1 MLLLLAAFIAP
12 TAFWIG
18 YLYYKDRFQPEPLRV
33 VWIAYLLGIA
43 SGWLCVGAYRLVEMM
58 GAPQDP
64 LLLAETDRAAFLA
77 YCIVVV
83 GILEE
88 ACKMLPLVL
97 VLIHLR
103 HFDEVLD
110 GIVYASAIALGFATY
125 ENFFYLPLLDGFE
138 RWGRAIA
145 SPLVHTIFSS
155 IWGYTIASAVLSGR
169 RVLPAAV
176 AGLGVAALL
185 HGAYDFF
192 TLNPALRLGAALV
205 ILVIWAWRIRTIER
219 LHGIRATNHP

>member
-1 MLLLLAAFIAP
+1 MLLLLTAFVAP

-18 YLYYKDRFQPEPLRV
+18 YLYYKDRFQPEPLRIV
-33 VWIAYLLGIA
+33 GIAYLLGIA
-43 SGWLCVGAYRLVEMM
+43 TGWLCVGGYRLAEMM

-64 LLLAETDRAAFLA
+64 LLLADTDRAAFLV
-77 YCIVVV
+77 YCIFVV
-83 GILEE
+83 GLLEE

-97 VLIHLR
+97 VVIHLR

-125 ENFFYLPLLDGFE
+125 ENSLYLPLLDGFE

-155 IWGYTIASAVLSGR
+155 IWGYIIASAVLSGR
-169 RVLPAAV
+169 RVLPAALG
-176 AGLGVAALL
+176 GLGLAALL
-185 HGAYDFF
+185 HGVYDFL
-192 TLNPALRLGAALV
+192 TLNPALRLGAALL
-205 ILVIWAWRIRTIER
+205 ILGIWVWRIRTIER
-219 LHGIRATNHP
+219 LHGSRGTIHP